1 MDICCVCW
9 KTYPRIFTAL
19 FVIALKWRMAEMP
32 ANSRKNDLLDHTLLR
47 SNGKDLT
54 TCNNTHESHEYVA
67 PNDPGTKDTH
77 APTLST

>member
-1 MDICCVCW
+1 
-9 KTYPRIFTAL
+9 
-19 FVIALKWRMAEMP
+19 MP